1 VVIDVSEEKARW
13 RPGDAHAVAGAPA
26 WPEGE
31 PLTVERCRAVFDE
44 ALPFT
49 LGLEEELM
57 LVEPR
62 SLALAPVNDAVLAL
76 FDDEAPY
83 RKELRA
89 TQLELITPVCAT
101 AAEAGAAL
109 AGTRAR
115 LVETLGGAVRLVGAG
130 THPTSTDWGSVSADE
145 RYQMLADEYEWAT
158 RRSVLCGLHVHVA
171 VGGAERTL
179 AVHNALRS
187 YLPEI
192 GALAANSPFAEGR
205 DTGLCSIRAK
215 LSEAFPRSGVPPAFA
230 TWQAYVGWLD
240 WGRAGGLF
248 PDSSHL
254 WWDLRLHPTYGTVE
268 IRVSDAQT
276 RVDDNGAIAAVVQAL
291 VAWLALR
298 HDAGEK
304 LPIGD
309 YFRIRENSWRAL
321 RHGVNGW
328 LVDLETGERQATRE
342 RITALLDELEPVA
355 RELGADEQIREARVL
370 VAGNGADRQRYVAE
384 REGLDGLLRWLVTE
398 TEAPK
403 LFDARRGA
411 LARPL
416 HRPAP
421 TT

>member
-1 VVIDVSEEKARW
+1 MSERAHW
-13 RPGDAHAVAGAPA
+13 RTGDPHAVAQAPA

-31 PLTVERCRAVFDE
+31 PVTIERCRAVFDE
-44 ALPFT
+44 APPFT

-57 LVEPR
+57 LVEPG
-62 SLALAPVNDAVLAL
+62 SLALAPVNDDVVAL
-76 FDDEAPY
+76 FAGESPY

-89 TQLELITPVCAT
+89 AQLEVVTPVCST
-101 AAEAGAAL
+101 AAEACAAL
-109 AGTRAR
+109 AAARER
-115 LVETLGGAVRLVGAG
+115 LVETLDGGVRLLAAG
-130 THPTSTDWGSVSADE
+130 THPTSTEWGAVSADE

-179 AVHNALRS
+179 AVHDALRS

-205 DTGLCSIRAK
+205 DTGVCSIRAK
-215 LSEAFPRSGVPPAFA
+215 LNEAFPRSGVPPAFG
-230 TWQAYVGWLD
+230 TWEAYVAFLD
-240 WGRAGGLF
+240 WARAGGLF

-276 RVDDNGAIAAVVQAL
+276 RAGDNGAVAAVVQAL

-298 HDAGEK
+298 HDAGEE
-304 LPIGD
+304 LRVDD

-328 LVDLETGERQATRE
+328 LVDLETGKRQPTRE
-342 RITALLDELEPVA
+342 RIGMLLERLESVG
-355 RELGADEQIREARVL
+355 REIGTDEQIREARAL
-370 VAGNGADRQRYVAE
+370 LAGNGADRQRYVAE
-384 REGLDGLLRWLVTE
+384 RAGLDGLLRWLVGE
-398 TEAPK
+398 TEARSTK
-403 LFDARRGA
+403 TNA
-411 LARPL
+411 
-416 HRPAP
+416 
-421 TT
+421 